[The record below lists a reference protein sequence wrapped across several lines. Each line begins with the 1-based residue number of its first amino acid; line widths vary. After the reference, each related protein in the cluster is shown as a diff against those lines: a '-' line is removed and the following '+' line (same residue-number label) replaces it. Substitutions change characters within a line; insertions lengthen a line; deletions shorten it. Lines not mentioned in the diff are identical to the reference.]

1 LLLRIASWVRVGRTG
16 LDRWRLPWPLVTLL
30 DVAVCLLIALALV
43 VDSSGGVRTRIVGV
57 LFTASSVFRPL
68 AAAAILLLIR
78 ALFARHR
85 GPFGSPAGAWRRLI
99 SPTAD
104 AVPMGGVTQP
114 GRALALA
121 SFGYVV
127 AVGVMLHTQIAQMHS
142 VPDLGDPLFSMWR
155 MGWVYLQ
162 VLGDPR
168 GLFDANIFHPEP
180 LTLTY
185 SDSMLLTSLEA
196 VPLLAAGVPRAVT
209 YNLLMLSGFFFSA
222 VATYLLVARITGSV
236 RAAFIAGLLYGF
248 HPFRFEHYSHL
259 ELQMTHWMPLALWG
273 LHRFLDTYRLRD
285 ALLFGGCLVAQ
296 LYSSMYYGV
305 FFPFYVGTILATLLI
320 VTRPPLRRLAGPM
333 AVAGVLALAMA
344 YPLSRPYNAAQAVK
358 GDRPPNEV
366 QAYSAQP
373 ADYLRPHFRSAVY
386 ARRLLPEV
394 HGERALFPGAMMIVL
409 SLAALIPPIGTLRV
423 AYAAALVVGLD
434 MSMGLNGLV
443 YPYLYEWF
451 SPIRGMRVPARFSI
465 ILGISLVVLSAFSVR
480 ALLARLRTEVA
491 RQIAFGVLIV
501 LTMLDLRAVLE
512 LEPVWETPPAV
523 YRAIEG
529 QQGVVLA
536 EFPMI
541 IDGSIDALPQMYFS
555 TWHGR
560 PMVNGYS
567 GFFPGSYEALFE
579 AVSVFPS
586 AEGLALLRDRGV
598 THVVVNCGL
607 MRDVDGCDALIER
620 IDASPTFRP
629 VASVR
634 WQQGRPVQLYQLL
647 P

>member
-1 LLLRIASWVRVGRTG
+1 MA
-16 LDRWRLPWPLVTLL
+16 LL
-30 DVAVCLLIALALV
+30 DVAVCLLLVLAVV
-43 VDSSGGVRTRIVGV
+43 VDSSGGVRTRIAGV
-57 LFTASSVFRPL
+57 LFTASSVTRPL
-68 AAAAILLLIR
+68 AAAALFLLIR

-85 GPFGSPAGAWRRLI
+85 GPFGSPAGTLRRLI

-104 AVPMGGVTQP
+104 TAAAGRIERP

-121 SFGYVV
+121 SLGYVV
-127 AVGVMLHTQIAQMHS
+127 AVGVMLHAQIAQMHS

-155 MGWVYLQ
+155 IGWVYLQ

-209 YNLLMLSGFFFSA
+209 YNVLMLSGFFCSA
-222 VATYLLVARITGSV
+222 IATYLLVARITGSA

-259 ELQMTHWMPLALWG
+259 ELQMTHWMPLALLG
-273 LHRFLDTYRLRD
+273 LHRFLDTQRLRD
-285 ALLFGGCLVAQ
+285 ALLFGVCLVAQ

-305 FFPFYVGTILATLLI
+305 FFPFYVAAVLGTIL
-320 VTRPPLRRLAGPM
+320 VVQRPPLKRLAGPL
-333 AVAGVLALAMA
+333 VIAGVLALVMA
-344 YPLSRPYNAAQAVK
+344 YPLSRPYNAAQGVK
-358 GDRPPNEV
+358 GDRPLNEV

-373 ADYLRPHFRSAVY
+373 ADYLRSHFRSAVY
-386 ARRLLPEV
+386 AERLLPEV
-394 HGERALFPGAMMIVL
+394 HGERALFPGAMMIAL
-409 SLAALIPPIGTLRV
+409 SLAALIPPIGTLRL
-423 AYAAALVVGLD
+423 AYAAALALGVD
-434 MSMGLNGLV
+434 MSMGLNGLI
-443 YPYLYEWF
+443 YPHLYEWF

-480 ALLARLRTEVA
+480 AILARLRTEQA
-491 RQIAFGVLIV
+491 RRIAFGVLVGLVI
-501 LTMLDLRAVLE
+501 LDLRSVLE
-512 LEPVWETPPAV
+512 LEPVWETPPAI
-523 YRAIEG
+523 YSAIEG
-529 QQGVVLA
+529 QEGVVLA

-586 AEGLALLRDRGV
+586 TEGLALLRARGV

-607 MRDVDGCDALIER
+607 MLDIEGCDALIAR
-620 IDASPTFRP
+620 IDASPTFRQ
-629 VASVR
+629 VAAVR
-634 WQQGRPVQLYQLL
+634 WQEGRPVRLYQIVW
-647 P
+647 